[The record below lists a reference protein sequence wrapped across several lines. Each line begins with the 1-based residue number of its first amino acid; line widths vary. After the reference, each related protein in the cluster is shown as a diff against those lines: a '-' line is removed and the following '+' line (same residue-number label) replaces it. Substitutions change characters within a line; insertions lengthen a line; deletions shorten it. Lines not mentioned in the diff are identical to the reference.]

1 MQREFGASLSEIPDC
16 RFLILN
22 GFCQLAEFILLEKSK
37 CLHLHPVKLI
47 VNKMNK
53 FIPCLIML
61 AVLDGCSSGVKKT
74 ANTDKDYPA
83 FDIQNIDTTI
93 KPGDD
98 FYDYVNGSWIKNHPI
113 PADKNAISAFDELLE
128 RNRSDI
134 REIIEEA
141 ASDKNA
147 QQGSITQK
155 IGTFYNSGMDT
166 LSIEKMGIK
175 PIEKFFEKIGS
186 VRNIKDLQNV
196 AAYFQTYQAGP
207 FFYLFSNQDS
217 KNSTSVIAG
226 CYQAGLGLP
235 ERDYYFNNDNS
246 TKKIREEY
254 IVHVTN
260 MFELLNEKPDVA
272 AKDALTVMKIETEL
286 AKASFTNIENQ
297 DPQKTYNKLTLEG
310 LDKLAP
316 EIGWK
321 EYFKTAGYPG
331 LSEVNIYQPSFFA
344 ELSRMMKTVSLDDW
358 KTFMRWHLI
367 NSAAPYL
374 SQDFVKENFDFYSRK
389 LSGQE
394 KMKPRWKSVLDET
407 SSDLGECIGQL
418 YVKKYFPPEAKQRMT
433 DLVTNLKKSLQ
444 QRIENLS
451 WMGPQTRQEAVA
463 KLEKMG
469 VKVGYP
475 DKWRDYAGLEVTSQ
489 PYILNVLNAQNFE
502 FRYTMDKIG
511 KPVDPTEWGMTPQTV
526 NAYYNPNRN
535 EIVFPAGILQPPFFN
550 MNADD
555 AVNYGA
561 IGMVIGHEM
570 THGFDNQGRQFD
582 KDGNLRDWWTKED
595 SKAFQEHTRMLVDQ
609 YNKYEVLDSTFVNGQ
624 LTLGENI
631 ADLGGI
637 TVALNA
643 YKISLE
649 GKKPPEPIDGF
660 TNYQRFFMSY
670 AQIWRMNMRDKE
682 LRRRV
687 KTDEHSPAKIRING
701 VVYNVPEFY
710 AAFPMIK
717 PGDKLFRPVEDRP
730 VIW

>member
-1 MQREFGASLSEIPDC
+1 MG
-16 RFLILN
+16 ILA
-22 GFCQLAEFILLEKSK
+22 FALLE
-37 CLHLHPVKLI
+37 
-47 VNKMNK
+47 
-53 FIPCLIML
+53 
-61 AVLDGCSSGVKKT
+61 GCSTNVKNTGDT
-74 ANTDKDYPA
+74 AKKSPG
-83 FDIQNIDTTI
+83 FDVQNMDTTI

-98 FYDYVNGSWIKNHPI
+98 FFDYVNGTWIKNHPV
-113 PADKNAISAFDELLE
+113 PPDKNSISAFDELME
-128 RNRSDI
+128 KNRHDI

-147 QQGSITQK
+147 LPGSNAQK

-166 LSIEKMGIK
+166 VSIEQEGIK
-175 PIEKFFEKIGS
+175 PVKKFFDKIDS
-186 VRNIKDLQNV
+186 IRNTNDLQSV
-196 AAYFQTYQAGP
+196 VAYFQTYQISP

-226 CYQAGLGLP
+226 FYQAGIGLP
-235 ERDYYFNNDNS
+235 DRDYYFNNDGP

-254 IVHVTN
+254 IVHLTK
-260 MFELLNEKPDVA
+260 MFGLLNDAPDVA
-272 AKDALTVMKIETEL
+272 ARNAQTVMKMETEL
-286 AKASFTNIENQ
+286 AKASFTHVENQ
-297 DPQKTYNKLTLEG
+297 DPQKTYNKVTPDGLT
-310 LDKLAP
+310 KLCP
-316 EIGWK
+316 NIDWK
-321 EYFKTAGYPG
+321 SYFINAGYPG
-331 LSEVNIYQPSFFA
+331 ILEINVYQPSFLK
-344 ELSRMMKTVSLDDW
+344 ELNTMLKTVPVDDW
-358 KTFMRWHLI
+358 KTFLRWQMI
-367 NSAAPYL
+367 NSVASYL
-374 SQDFVKENFDFYSRK
+374 SDDFVKQNFDFYSK
-389 LSGQE
+389 SLSGQE
-394 KMKPRWKSVLDET
+394 QMKPRWKRVLDET

-418 YVKKYFPPEAKQRMT
+418 YVQKFFPPEAKQKMT
-433 DLVTNLKKSLQ
+433 DLVMNLKKSLK
-444 QRIENLS
+444 QRIENLT
-451 WMGPQTRQEAVA
+451 WMGPDTKQEAIA
-463 KLEKMG
+463 KLDKMG

-475 DKWRDYAGLEVTSQ
+475 DKWRDYSGLEITSQ
-489 PYILNVLNAQNFE
+489 PYVLNVLNSQAFD
-502 FRYTMDKIG
+502 FRYTMNKIG

-550 MNADD
+550 MYADD

-570 THGFDNQGRQFD
+570 THGFDNMGRQFD

-595 SKAFQEHTRMLVDQ
+595 SKAFEEHTKMLVDQ

-643 YKISLE
+643 YKLSQQ
-649 GKKPPEPIDGF
+649 GKEQPAPIDGF
-660 TNYQRFFMSY
+660 TDLQRFFMSY
-670 AQIWRMNMRDKE
+670 AQIWRTNMREKE

-710 AAFPMIK
+710 QAFPGIK
-717 PGDKLFRPVEDRP
+717 PGDKLYRPVDERP

>member
-1 MQREFGASLSEIPDC
+1 M
-16 RFLILN
+16 N
-22 GFCQLAEFILLEKSK
+22 
-37 CLHLHPVKLI
+37 KLI
-47 VNKMNK
+47 
-53 FIPCLIML
+53 PGLIVLTVL
-61 AVLDGCSSGVKKT
+61 AGCSSGTKKT
-74 ANTDKDYPA
+74 VNADQNYPA
-83 FDIQNIDTTI
+83 FVVQNMDSTI
-93 KPGDD
+93 NPGDD
-98 FYDYVNGSWIKNHPI
+98 FYDYVNGTWIKDHPI
-113 PADKNAISAFDELLE
+113 PADKNSISAFDELLE
-128 RNRSDI
+128 RNRREI
-134 REIIEEA
+134 REIIDEA
-141 ASDKNA
+141 AADKNA
-147 QQGSITQK
+147 PEGSITWK

-166 LSIEKMGIK
+166 LSIEQQGIK
-175 PIEKFFEKIGS
+175 PIEKFLEKIDSIGDIS
-186 VRNIKDLQNV
+186 DLQNV
-196 AAYFQTYQAGP
+196 AAYLQTYQAAP

-217 KNSTSVIAG
+217 KNSASVIAG

-235 ERDYYFNNDNS
+235 DRDYYFNNDGP

-254 IVHVTN
+254 ITHITN
-260 MFELLNEKPDVA
+260 MFVLLNEKPGIA
-272 AKDALTVMKIETEL
+272 ATNAQTVMKIETEL
-286 AKASFTNIENQ
+286 AKASFTNVENQ
-297 DPQKTYNKLTLEG
+297 DPQKTYNKLTPEG
-310 LDKLAP
+310 LVKLAP
-316 EIGWK
+316 EIEWK
-321 EYFKTAGYPG
+321 NYFKATGYPD
-331 LSEVNIYQPSFFA
+331 LLEVNIYQPSFFK
-344 ELSRMMKTVSLDDW
+344 ELGKMMKTVPVADW
-358 KTFMRWHLI
+358 KIFMRWHLI

-374 SQDFVKENFDFYSRK
+374 SQDFVRENFDFYSRK

-433 DLVTNLKKSLQ
+433 DLVMNLKKSLG

-451 WMGPQTRQEAVA
+451 WMGPQTKKEAIA
-463 KLEKMG
+463 KLDKMG

-475 DKWRDYAGLEVTSQ
+475 DKWRDYTGLEVTSQ
-489 PYILNVLNAQNFE
+489 PYILNVMNAQNFD

-595 SKAFQEHTRMLVDQ
+595 SKAFEEHTKMLVDQ
-609 YNKYEVLDSTFVNGQ
+609 YNKYEVLDSTYVNGQ

-649 GKKPPEPIDGF
+649 GKEAPKPIDGF
-660 TNYQRFFMSY
+660 TNFQRFFMSY

-687 KTDEHSPAKIRING
+687 KTDEHSPARERING

-710 AAFPMIK
+710 TAFPQIK
-717 PGDKLFRPVEDRP
+717 PGDKLYRPVEDRP